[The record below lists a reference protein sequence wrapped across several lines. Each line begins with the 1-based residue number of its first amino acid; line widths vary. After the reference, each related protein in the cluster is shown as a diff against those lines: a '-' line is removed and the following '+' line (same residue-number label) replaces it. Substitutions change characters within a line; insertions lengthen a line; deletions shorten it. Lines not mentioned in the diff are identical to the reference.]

1 VSTIIKGGI
10 LEYDK
15 INIEQDL
22 NIAGNTYT
30 NLQQLKYITYWK
42 AFFKSAIRLTENII
56 YS

>member
-30 NLQQLKYITYWK
+30 KTEIHYILESILQISNKV
-42 AFFKSAIRLTENII
+42 N
-56 YS
+56 